1 MDPTTFLCFTAG
13 KTYSMQGNKR
23 WFCHIEIGTYRKL
36 PKMSHFFPH
45 THILVQRNRSLAEQS
60 WQDWHVYQLLFEIW
74 LLAGCKKKVCST
86 VYECFSIFLTSIFM
100 SDLLLH
106 LFKTFLLN
114 FLTTQFLQ
122 IHPSIKAKN
131 SLHILY
137 LFVKY
142 EKKNHIQM
150 KIMAGRDIFFILQK

>member
-1 MDPTTFLCFTAG
+1 ME
-13 KTYSMQGNKR
+13 
-23 WFCHIEIGTYRKL
+23 HIESY
-36 PKMSHFFPH
+36 PKCLIFFPH

-60 WQDWHVYQLLFEIW
+60 WQDWHFYQLLFEIW

-150 KIMAGRDIFFILQK
+150 KIRAGKNIFCF